1 MNSEKYWPKIGHY
14 INDNSIDKMSFK
26 QFRSSSTNHQGIRCG
41 GKWTTP
47 RTPRE
52 HDLDVW
58 TKVLGLDKTS
68 AELATKGAP
77 TSVKSQVVSGYNY
90 MFTFADG
97 STVTVYHQSWTN
109 TLQVTKT
116 TPAKDQNKCLKF

>member
-58 TKVLGLDKTS
+58 TKVLGLDKRRTC
-68 AELATKGAP
+68 
-77 TSVKSQVVSGYNY
+77 N
-90 MFTFADG
+90 
-97 STVTVYHQSWTN
+97 
-109 TLQVTKT
+109 
-116 TPAKDQNKCLKF
+116 

>member
-1 MNSEKYWPKIGHY
+1 MIILLTKCRSNNSAARQQITKEYAVAANGPPLGHHASMTSMY
-14 INDNSIDKMSFK
+14 G
-26 QFRSSSTNHQGIRCG
+26 QRCSA
-41 GKWTTP
+41 W
-47 RTPRE
+47 
-52 HDLDVW
+52 
-58 TKVLGLDKTS
+58 TS

-77 TSVKSQVVSGYNY
+77 TSVKSQMVSGYNY